1 MSVLHKNNK
10 VTKIQSS
17 YVLEQERKEK
27 KAMRRRRI
35 AVVRFL
41 LLTGFLLALSSILL
55 YTLIS
60 QSANIEAQIKEKEKL
75 EQQLKEF
82 KKKEQQLK
90 EEIKKLND
98 DEYIAE
104 LARKHYFLS
113 KEGEIIF
120 TVPEE

>member
-1 MSVLHKNNK
+1 MSVLHKSK
-10 VTKIQSS
+10 VTKLQSS
-17 YVLEQERKEK
+17 YVLEQEEKEK
-27 KAMRRRRI
+27 RALRRRRI
-35 AVVRFL
+35 AVIRFTL
-41 LLTGFLLALSSILL
+41 LSVVLVAISSMLS

-60 QSANIEAQIKEKEKL
+60 QSADIEAKVEEKKKLEQRLEKL
-75 EQQLKEF
+75 EQQ
-82 KKKEQQLK
+82 EQRLK

-104 LARKHYFLS
+104 LARKNYFLS

>member
-1 MSVLHKNNK
+1 MSVLHKNK

-17 YVLEQERKEK
+17 YVLEQEKKEK
-27 KAMRRRRI
+27 KAMRKRRI
-35 AVVRFL
+35 AVIRFIL
-41 LLTGFLLALSSILL
+41 LSGILLAISSVLL

-60 QSANIEAQIKEKEKL
+60 QSANIEAKIEEKQKL
-75 EQQLKEF
+75 EQQLEKL
-82 KKKEQQLK
+82 KKEERQLK
-90 EEIKKLND
+90 GEIKKLND

-104 LARKHYFLS
+104 LARKNYFLS

>member
-1 MSVLHKNNK
+1 MSVLHKNK

-17 YVLEQERKEK
+17 YVLEQEKKEK
-27 KAMRRRRI
+27 RAMRKRRI
-35 AVVRFL
+35 AVIRFIL
-41 LLTGFLLALSSILL
+41 LSGILLAISSVLL

-60 QSANIEAQIKEKEKL
+60 QSANIEAKIEEKQKL
-75 EQQLKEF
+75 EQQLEKL
-82 KKKEQQLK
+82 KKEERQLK
-90 EEIKKLND
+90 GEIKKLND

-104 LARKHYFLS
+104 LARKNYFLS

>member
-1 MSVLHKNNK
+1 MSVLHKNK

-27 KAMRRRRI
+27 RAMQRRRI
-35 AVVRFL
+35 AIIRFTL
-41 LLTGFLLALSSILL
+41 LSGILLALSSVLL

-60 QSANIEAQIKEKEKL
+60 QSANIEAKIEEKQKL
-75 EQQLKEF
+75 EHKLGKLE
-82 KKKEQQLK
+82 KKERQLK

-98 DEYIAE
+98 DEYITE
-104 LARKHYFLS
+104 LARKNYFLS

>member
-1 MSVLHKNNK
+1 MSVLQKNK
-10 VTKIQSS
+10 VTKIRSS

-27 KAMRRRRI
+27 RAMRRRRMAI
-35 AVVRFL
+35 IRFTL
-41 LLTGFLLALSSILL
+41 LSGILLAISSALL

-60 QSANIEAQIKEKEKL
+60 QSANIEAKIEEEQKL
-75 EQQLKEF
+75 EQQLEKLKKE
-82 KKKEQQLK
+82 EQQLK

-104 LARKHYFLS
+104 LARKNYFLS

-120 TVPEE
+120 SVPEE